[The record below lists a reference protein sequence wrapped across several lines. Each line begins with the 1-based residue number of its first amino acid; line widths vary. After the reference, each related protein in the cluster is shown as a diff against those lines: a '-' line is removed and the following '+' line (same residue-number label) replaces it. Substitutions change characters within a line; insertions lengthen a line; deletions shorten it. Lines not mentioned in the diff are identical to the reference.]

1 MWWWRS
7 AKVKGCQI
15 PDRMIVLGRRW
26 VSRLECPGQDIAL
39 KMRWCWSVKC
49 RQLVSQLVTV
59 SSIRVVAL
67 AATFSEWLL
76 WGEVGGKADHPYQ
89 AKAQSSFLTNPAP
102 PPLLVLTHSR
112 HPSSPCIRMKTSCRH
127 PRERSF
133 PSVCHTWPE
142 VSQSGLRVPA
152 EPRRQ
157 VRSRWALKPW
167 NATS

>member
-1 MWWWRS
+1 MLLTVMWWWRS

-15 PDRMIVLGRRW
+15 PDRMIMLGRRW

-102 PPLLVLTHSR
+102 PPPSFGTYTLKTSLLPLHS
-112 HPSSPCIRMKTSCRH
+112 HENELSSPVRAF
-127 PRERSF
+127 F
-133 PSVCHTWPE
+133 PFCLSHMAR
-142 VSQSGLRVPA
+142 G
-152 EPRRQ
+152 
-157 VRSRWALKPW
+157 
-167 NATS
+167 